1 MNKMIRP
8 IILSGLLILTL
19 LSCSTSKTA
28 SHKINKESIYRDY
41 VLYKCLVLGYGVN
54 ADFSKDITP
63 AIYNDFVDYTLG
75 NTPIG
80 RKLDSLANK
89 EISSIKPS
97 EIVDHGGEKAIFMNC
112 LNYYNSNELKIEI
125 KKLIKE
131 FKEQQRKQLL
141 N

>member
-1 MNKMIRP
+1 M
-8 IILSGLLILTL
+8 LSGLLILTL

-28 SHKINKESIYRDY
+28 SNKINKESVYRDY
-41 VLYKCLVLGYGVN
+41 VLYKCLILGYGAK
-54 ADFSKDITP
+54 ADFTKDITP
-63 AIYNDFVDYTLG
+63 AVYNDFVDYTLG

-89 EISSIKPS
+89 EISSIKPL
-97 EIVDHGGEKAIFMNC
+97 EIVDYDGEKAIFMSC
-112 LNYYNSNELKIEI
+112 LNYYNSKELRVEI
-125 KKLIKE
+125 KKLVKE